1 MMHNPHIMPLS
12 SERIVLAYSLLIVPT
27 FDVIRVIIHRI
38 HYKKPIFD
46 ADKSHIHHKFMSLGM
61 NQHQALIAI
70 LMLQLGYIIF
80 NLLLFHIGCNFTWI
94 LCIDIITYTLLHILT
109 IHRIQKQRNEKNDRL
124 YHSGY
129 VPRRVFSAHAYL
141 CALHQMGRWSSCHLQ
156 AGKDRSAWQAFLH
169 L

>member
-1 MMHNPHIMPLS
+1 MDLKKLTGKLTTIVAAGAMVMSIGGGV
-12 SERIVLAYSLLIVPT
+12 ERIVLAYSLLIVPT

-94 LCIDIITYTLLHILT
+94 LCIDIITYTLLHIFT
-109 IHRIQKQRNEKNDRL
+109 THRIQKAK
-124 YHSGY
+124 
-129 VPRRVFSAHAYL
+129 
-141 CALHQMGRWSSCHLQ
+141 
-156 AGKDRSAWQAFLH
+156 K
-169 L
+169 